1 MCFMGLRFSDSGEH
15 VSTFNTVLFKQ
26 AVWDDLSFV
35 TWCVIQQVAGD
46 STLWSLRHG
55 HDQQHYSNRMW
66 CLNDTQL
73 ILRAPNWAKK
83 NIPHII
89 SPLQP
94 PTWLLIQGRMKPS
107 VYDVYTKFWPSH
119 PDSSDQETLFLD
131 GFWWAHASCRLNL
144 LIFADRSGPWCDLTA
159 VASASA
165 SGFE

>member
-83 NIPHII
+83 ISPTSFHHYNHQPDCWYKAGWNQVFMMFTQNSDPHIQI
-89 SPLQP
+89 HQIRKHFFWMDFGEHMQAVGSTYSFSL
-94 PTWLLIQGRMKPS
+94 TGVVLGVILL
-107 VYDVYTKFWPSH
+107 
-119 PDSSDQETLFLD
+119 L
-131 GFWWAHASCRLNL
+131 
-144 LIFADRSGPWCDLTA
+144 
-159 VASASA
+159 
-165 SGFE
+165 